1 MVASILA
8 LVGFGIGITM
18 TNFGVLQPIQR
29 ALRATIVPVGS
40 EPTLS
45 TLLGVNHW
53 VVIGVFLVLG
63 VWWCARGKIDA
74 YARGWKWPV
83 AGAVIG
89 LIGILA
95 WGLSASTG
103 RQYGLSI
110 TEPIATLF
118 RYLFTGESRWLNWS
132 SFMWLGIPFGAFLGA
147 ISRKEFA
154 WRAPGPLR
162 LLQALGGGA
171 LMGIGAGIAGGCNI
185 GHSLTGVSMLA
196 LSSLTATAGIVGGVW
211 IGAYVLFGKTVLERR
226 VKHA

>member
-8 LVGFGIGITM
+8 FVGFGIGITM
-18 TNFGVLQPIQR
+18 TNFGVLRPLQR
-29 ALRATIVPVGS
+29 TLRATVVPVGK

-45 TLLGVNHW
+45 ALLGVSHW
-53 VVIGVFLVLG
+53 VVIAVLAVVG
-63 VWWCARGKIDA
+63 AWWCLRGA
-74 YARGWKWPV
+74 TETYARGWKWPV
-83 AGAVIG
+83 AGGVIG

-95 WGLSASTG
+95 WPLSASTG
-103 RQYGLSI
+103 RPYGLSI

-118 RYLFTGESRWLNWS
+118 RYLFTGEARWLNWS
-132 SFMWLGIPFGAFLGA
+132 SFMWLGIPLGAFLGA
-147 ISRKEFA
+147 ITHKEFG

-196 LSSLTATAGIVGGVW
+196 LSSFTATAGIVVGVW
-211 IGAYVLFGKTVLERR
+211 IGAYLLFGKVVFERDVR
-226 VKHA
+226 HA